1 MTITYKSTEY
11 YEVELGEQVRRLR
24 IDAGYDQKQLSEAA
38 NVSVGSIKNLENGKG
53 SSLVTLIKITRALN
67 MENWLESLS
76 PKITVSPM
84 QMFRDQKMN
93 APRRRVFRS
102 RKDV

>member
-1 MTITYKSTEY
+1 MAITNKSTEY

-38 NVSVGSIKNLENGKG
+38 NISVGALKNLENGKG
-53 SSLVTLIKITRALN
+53 SSISTMIKIMRALN
-67 MENWLESLS
+67 VENWLESLS
-76 PKITVSPM
+76 PQITVSPM
-84 QMFRDQKMN
+84 QMLRDLKMN